1 MKFLTKQTEDFLAKR
16 TSRQNAQLLLRLIG
30 ALLGLIFAYTM
41 IFEYLMHLEG
51 QSHSWP
57 TAVYW
62 VFANMS
68 TLGLG
73 DITFTSDIGRMF
85 NVVVLISG
93 MMFILVLLPFAFVQL
108 FQSSARVP
116 RELTHESD
124 GHVVL
129 THFGTVTETLIAT
142 LRSYGLP
149 YVIVVDNIAEALDLL
164 DRGMKVVL
172 GDLDDPETY
181 YRVKVERA
189 ALVAATGTDVRNT
202 TIAFTIRRIT
212 QDVPIIAT
220 ASSTSSESVLRIAGC
235 NHVLT
240 LDEMMGQSLARRTTG
255 GDALAHVIG
264 QFDDLTIAEATA
276 GGTPLVGKTLRELK
290 LRALVGVTV
299 IGAWEQGRFAAV
311 TPDTLVGKRTVLVLA
326 GTQTQIDQ
334 YNELFAIYNA
344 APGNIII
351 IGGGNVGTAM
361 GHALAQRE
369 LGYRIIE
376 KDPNRILRN
385 DTYVLGDAADPT
397 TLEKAGISETPAVA
411 VTTHTDDLNI
421 FLTAYL
427 RHLHPNVQIIS
438 RATVERSVHTLHEAG
453 ADFVMSYAS
462 MGANSIFN
470 LLKRGNILMV
480 AEGVDV
486 FRVPVPQPLAGK
498 TIAQSEV
505 REQFGCSII
514 GVGTGHHV
522 QVNPDPETLLTEGND
537 LILIGTV
544 EAEQSFLG
552 KYGRDMERKE

>member
-30 ALLGLIFAYTM
+30 ALIGLIFAYTM

-57 TAVYW
+57 TALYW
-62 VFANMS
+62 VFTNMS

-73 DITFTSDIGRMF
+73 DITFASDIGRIF
-85 NVVVLISG
+85 NVVVLVSG

-116 RELTHESD
+116 RELAHESD
-124 GHVVL
+124 GHVIL
-129 THFGTVTETLIAT
+129 THFGTVAQTLITT
-142 LRSYGLP
+142 LRSYGLS

-172 GDLDDPETY
+172 GDLDDPETFR
-181 YRVKVERA
+181 RVKVEQA
-189 ALVAATGTDVRNT
+189 ALVTATGTDVRNT
-202 TIAFTIRRIT
+202 SIAFTIRRIT

-220 ASSTSSESVLRIAGC
+220 ASSTSSESVLRVAGC

-240 LDEMMGQSLARRTTG
+240 LDEMMGHSLARRTTG

-276 GGTPLVGKTLRELK
+276 AGTPLVGKTLRELK
-290 LRALVGVTV
+290 LRALVGATV
-299 IGAWEQGRFAAV
+299 IGVWEQGLFTTV
-311 TPDTLVGKRTVLVLA
+311 TPDSIISSRTVLVLA
-326 GTQTQIDQ
+326 GTLSQIDQ

-344 APGNIII
+344 APGRIII
-351 IGGGNVGTAM
+351 VGGGNVGTAM
-361 GHALAQRE
+361 GHALTQRE
-369 LGYRIIE
+369 LGYCIIE
-376 KDPNRILRN
+376 KDAERILQN
-385 DTYVLGDAADPT
+385 NVYVHGDASHPSI
-397 TLEKAGISETPAVA
+397 LEKAGINEAPAVA
-411 VTTHTDDLNI
+411 VTTHDDEVNI
-421 FLTAYL
+421 FLTAYI
-427 RHLHPNVQIIS
+427 RHIHPNVQIIS
-438 RATVERSVHTLHEAG
+438 RATADRAVHTLHEAG

-470 LLKRGNILMV
+470 FLKRGNILMV

-486 FRVPVPQPLAGK
+486 FRVPLPKSLVGK
-498 TIAQSEV
+498 TIAQSSV

-537 LILIGTV
+537 VILIGTV
-544 EAEQSFLG
+544 EAEQAFLG
-552 KYGRDMERKE
+552 RYGQAKEGR